1 MSRRFY
7 ESCDFGR
14 YSKFDA
20 KFSIRR
26 QESTCRTLPFAPLIR
41 GIKSIVIVASLFV
54 KGTLPSER
62 MREIS
67 TTNNDAGRGLPS
79 YSNAR
84 RFDCRCNLLLL
95 PHFDRLSSS
104 NFFCLLFSSNFPPS
118 CRVCVRSIE
127 IFKVICKI

>member
-7 ESCDFGR
+7 VSCDFGR

-104 NFFCLLFSSNFPPS
+104 NFSVFFFPPTS
-118 CRVCVRSIE
+118 HPVVACVCGRLKF
-127 IFKVICKI
+127 FKVICKI